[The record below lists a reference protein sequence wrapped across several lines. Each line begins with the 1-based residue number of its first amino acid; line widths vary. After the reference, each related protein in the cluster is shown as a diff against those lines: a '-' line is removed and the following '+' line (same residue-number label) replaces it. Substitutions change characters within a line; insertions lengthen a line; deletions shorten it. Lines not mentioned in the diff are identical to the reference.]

1 MELFEDLAP
10 VMAPLQE
17 EEKEVKGVYSRKKP
31 RRWFGGRNQNQD
43 HDDGSGGGCVSSQK
57 DGRAGAPIFVYE
69 YVRNKY
75 VDPAN
80 KDAGVLMGELPAH
93 VSGTRTAS
101 AQMLAQI
108 VINK

>member
-1 MELFEDLAP
+1 MMMDPEGDVSHL
-10 VMAPLQE
+10 
-17 EEKEVKGVYSRKKP
+17 KKMGEQVH
-31 RRWFGGRNQNQD
+31 RVF
-43 HDDGSGGGCVSSQK
+43 HDPP
-57 DGRAGAPIFVYE
+57 APIFVYE